1 MNNHHHHS
9 QESLNFAII
18 TCSDS
23 RSMAEDEAGN
33 ALEELIVQ
41 AGHTLKMRVVV
52 TDDQA
57 EIGQAICKAHQ
68 HKCDITI
75 TCGGTGLGPRDVTP
89 EACKATCDRELPG
102 IGIAMMMH
110 SLTKTNRAML
120 SRASAWQKE
129 TMVVINF
136 PGSTRAAR
144 ENWEAVCDTFG
155 HMKEMSLG
163 KKH

>member
-1 MNNHHHHS
+1 MHHHHS
-9 QESLNFAII
+9 DEPLLFAII

-23 RSMAEDEAGN
+23 RNIEEDEAGN
-33 ALEELIVQ
+33 ALATLIGE
-41 AGHTLKMRVVV
+41 AGHTVHMRTLV
-52 TDDQA
+52 TDDQSQ
-57 EIGQAICKAHQ
+57 ISSAILDAYEQ
-68 HKCDITI
+68 GCDIAL

-89 EACKATCDRELPG
+89 EACQAVCDRELPG
-102 IGIAMMMH
+102 IGIAMMVH

-120 SRASAWQKE
+120 SRATAWQKGA
-129 TMVVINF
+129 MVVINF